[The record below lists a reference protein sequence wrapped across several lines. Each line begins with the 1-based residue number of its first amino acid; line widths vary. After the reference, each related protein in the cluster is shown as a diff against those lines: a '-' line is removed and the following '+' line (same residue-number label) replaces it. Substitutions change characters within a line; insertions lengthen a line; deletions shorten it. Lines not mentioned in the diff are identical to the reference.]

1 MSHIYFQGDHVITI
15 LSNDRDTYD
24 FNKFAK
30 SKLLKDDMFTE
41 LEGSSI
47 TFKSNDFIIKE
58 SYLNNYISNGQDIYS
73 VIEFRDE
80 KRVKYTKN
88 ALDSSVEEHDEIL
101 SNEAFIENLKDST
114 FNIML

>member
-1 MSHIYFQGDHVITI
+1 MKITI

-24 FNKFAK
+24 FIEFAK
-30 SKLLKDDMFTE
+30 LKLSKDSMFIELKE
-41 LEGSSI
+41 SPV

-58 SYLNNYISNGQDIYS
+58 SYLNNYINDGQDIYS
-73 VIEFRDE
+73 IIRFGDE

-88 ALDSSVEEHDEIL
+88 ALDTSVEEHDEIL

-114 FNIML
+114 FNIIF